1 MAFYPCGQS
10 HNLSDL
16 AHKATHDSLGQ
27 QIDATYIKDI
37 DVDDVFLKLTKG
49 NGTIVTHELEIFAT
63 EIMTV
68 PSEMSSL
75 TYTGTEQS
83 PIWRDYDPEQLELSG
98 VVSAVVDGTYT
109 ATFTPKSGYKWGDGT
124 GKTPKDINWTINAI
138 VISTKPSLKAELT
151 YSGATQS
158 PVWNNYDSSKLT
170 LSGTTS
176 AIEDGTYTAT
186 FTPKTGYAW
195 SDGTKTPYNV
205 TWIINPVVISAIP
218 SASDLTYNTAEQS
231 PTWSNY
237 DSLQLTIG
245 GSTAGTNAGTYTAT
259 FTPKTGYVW
268 SDGTKATKSVNWSI
282 GKAAGSMS
290 LSATSVTLN
299 ADNLTQTVMVTR
311 AGDGA
316 ISASSDNTGVATV
329 SVSGNTVT
337 ISNVNQTSGSATITV
352 NVAEG
357 TNYYAPSGHTIVVNC
372 TFTIYISEYPSVE
385 NSVLKY
391 SGGVQTPVFVNYDT
405 EQLNISGTYTATDV
419 GDYTATFTP
428 KDGYAFEDGS
438 ESKSVSW
445 GIYYIWGVY
454 NYTSQTLSR
463 YEHKLYTSG
472 QRLSYGQNWYSAYTR
487 DYETYKNSGS
497 WKTISSKLDAS
508 RYASTYKYMAS
519 GIGAASKLYE
529 ITSYDASMLTCNVW
543 WAPKENYT
551 AYTPT
556 TKVGEVHSTNAS
568 EYPDNN
574 KSGDYWYVKQ

>member
-49 NGTIVTHELEIFAT
+49 DGTIVTHELEIFAT

-98 VVSAVVDGTYT
+98 VVSAIVDGTYT

-195 SDGTKTPYNV
+195 SDGTK
-205 TWIINPVVISAIP
+205 S
-218 SASDLTYNTAEQS
+218 
-231 PTWSNY
+231 
-237 DSLQLTIG
+237 
-245 GSTAGTNAGTYTAT
+245 
-259 FTPKTGYVW
+259 
-268 SDGTKATKSVNWSI
+268 TKSVNWSI
-282 GKAAGSMS
+282 GKAAGSLS

-299 ADNLTQTVMVTR
+299 SSNLTSTVTVTR

-316 ISASSDNTGVATV
+316 ISASSNNTGVATV
-329 SVSGNTVT
+329 SVSGNSVT
-337 ISNVNQTSGSATITV
+337 ISHVNQTRGTATITV
-352 NVAEG
+352 NVAES
-357 TNYYAPSGHTIVVNC
+357 TNYYAPQGQTIDVNADFIPALNYC
-372 TFTIYISEYPSVE
+372 TWALISSI
-385 NSVLKY
+385 S
-391 SGGVQTPVFVNYDT
+391 SAGTAANYW
-405 EQLNISGTYTATDV
+405 SV
-419 GDYTATFTP
+419 GDVKYITLNG
-428 KDGYAFEDGS
+428 KVQDLSSYCS
-438 ESKSVSW
+438 E
-445 GIYYIWGVY
+445 
-454 NYTSQTLSR
+454 
-463 YEHKLYTSG
+463 
-472 QRLSYGQNWYSAYTR
+472 
-487 DYETYKNSGS
+487 
-497 WKTISSKLDAS
+497 
-508 RYASTYKYMAS
+508 
-519 GIGAASKLYE
+519 
-529 ITSYDASMLTCNVW
+529 
-543 WAPKENYT
+543 
-551 AYTPT
+551 
-556 TKVGEVHSTNAS
+556 
-568 EYPDNN
+568 
-574 KSGDYWYVKQ
+574 